1 MIALIDWTAWIMRIL
16 AGIGMCTL
24 IVSIIFVIMVQA
36 HMDDWPEYDEEKD
49 EWP

>member
-1 MIALIDWTAWIMRIL
+1 MIALIDWAAWIMGIL
-16 AGIGMCTL
+16 AAIGMCTL

-36 HMDDWPEYDEEKD
+36 HMDDWPEFDEEED